1 MGLIQDIREAFHA
14 IEDKRRQQTEKY
26 RTEYAFTCGG
36 TAYYRFADIT
46 NLPYE
51 RGLQALYIYNQIE
64 MRCSRDFLLKY
75 TEATDKILHGKDID
89 IYTLNQMNEILKQ
102 RLAMPTDVELLYQL
116 ASVAFFDKTENPAV
130 YEQTYAEKKIAKWRK
145 DKEVAA
151 FFSQK
156 ALKELM
162 PFLANAGY
170 DLNTFSKLNEE
181 LNKVHGELL
190 RTLTSIREQNS
201 TKAGKTS

>member
-116 ASVAFFDKTENPAV
+116 ASVAFFDATENPAV
-130 YEQTYAEKKIAKWRK
+130 YEQAYAEKKIAKWRK

-162 PFLANAGY
+162 PFLANVGC
-170 DLNTFSKLNEE
+170 DLNTFSKINEE

>member
-130 YEQTYAEKKIAKWRK
+130 YEQAYAEKKIAKWRK
-145 DKEVAA
+145 DKEVTA

-170 DLNTFSKLNEE
+170 DLNTFSKINEE

-190 RTLTSIREQNS
+190 RTLSSIREQNN
-201 TKAGKTS
+201 TKVGKTS

>member
-51 RGLQALYIYNQIE
+51 RGLMALYIYNQIE
-64 MRCSRDFLLKY
+64 MRCSRDFLVKY
-75 TEATDKILHGKDID
+75 TEATDKILHSKDID

-102 RLAMPTDVELLYQL
+102 RLAMPTDVDLLYQL
-116 ASVAFFDKTENPAV
+116 ASVCFFDKTENPAV
-130 YEQTYAEKKIAKWRK
+130 YEQAYAEKKIAKWRK
-145 DKEVAA
+145 DKEVTA

-162 PFLANAGY
+162 PFLASVGC

-181 LNKVHGELL
+181 LNKIHGELL
-190 RTLTSIREQNS
+190 HTLTSIKEQNS
-201 TKAGKTS
+201 TKGGKTS

>member
-1 MGLIQDIREAFHA
+1 MGLIQDIREAFYT
-14 IEDKRRQQTEKY
+14 IQDKRRQQTEKY
-26 RTEYAFTCGG
+26 RTEYAFSCGG

-64 MRCSRDFLLKY
+64 MRCSRDFLVKY

-102 RLAMPTDVELLYQL
+102 RLSMPTDVELLYQL
-116 ASVAFFDKTENPAV
+116 ASVAFFDASENPQV
-130 YEQTYAEKKIAKWRK
+130 YEEEYAKKKIAKWRK
-145 DKEVAA
+145 DKEVTA

-162 PFLANAGY
+162 PFLANVGC
-170 DLNTFSKLNEE
+170 DLNTFSKLNED
-181 LNKVHGELL
+181 LNKIHGELL
-190 RTLTSIREQNS
+190 HTLTSIREQNS

>member
-130 YEQTYAEKKIAKWRK
+130 YEQAYAEKKIAKWRK
-145 DKEVAA
+145 DKEVTA

-170 DLNTFSKLNEE
+170 DLNTFSKINEE
-181 LNKVHGELL
+181 LNKVHGDLL
-190 RTLTSIREQNS
+190 RTLSSIREQNN
-201 TKAGKTS
+201 TKVGKTS